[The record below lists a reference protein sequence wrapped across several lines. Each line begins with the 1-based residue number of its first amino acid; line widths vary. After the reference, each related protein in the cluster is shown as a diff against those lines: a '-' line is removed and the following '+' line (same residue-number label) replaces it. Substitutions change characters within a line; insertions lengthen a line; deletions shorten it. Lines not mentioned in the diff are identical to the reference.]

1 METIDSCVFCQIASH
16 THPAKIYTEDKEI
29 VVFQD
34 TKPVAPVHIL
44 IIPKKHIDSINSLS
58 ESDAELIGKLVLMG
72 KRMSKVFKVDQS
84 GYRLVFNTGLHAG
97 QSVFHVH
104 LHLIGGRHLPFRF
117 E

>member
-1 METIDSCVFCQIASH
+1 METLNSCIFCQIANH
-16 THPAKIYTEDKEI
+16 THPAKIFAEDDDI

-44 IIPKKHIDSINSLS
+44 IIPKIHIDSINSFS
-58 ESDAELIGKLVLMG
+58 EKDTELIGKLVLMG
-72 KRMSKVFKVDQS
+72 QKMAKVFQVDQS
-84 GYRLVFNTGLHAG
+84 GYRLVFNTGAHAG

>member
-1 METIDSCVFCQIASH
+1 MEPINSCVFCQIANH
-16 THPAKIYTEDKEI
+16 THPAQIYAEDDEI

-44 IIPKKHIDSINSLS
+44 IIPKKHIDSINTLS
-58 ESDAELIGKLVLMG
+58 KNDAELIGKMVLMG
-72 KRMSKVFKVDQS
+72 QRMAKEFKVDQS
-84 GYRLVFNTGLHAG
+84 GYRLVFNTGPHAG

>member
-1 METIDSCVFCQIASH
+1 METVDSCIFCQIAIH
-16 THPAKIYTEDKEI
+16 THPAQIYYEEEEI
-29 VVFQD
+29 VAFQD

-44 IIPKKHIDSINSLS
+44 IIPKKHIDSINLLT
-58 ESDAELIGKLVLMG
+58 ENDAELIGKMVLIGQKMA
-72 KRMSKVFKVDQS
+72 KEFKVDQS
-84 GYRLVFNTGLHAG
+84 GYRLVFNTGPHAG